1 MGSGQAQL
9 NTTKTGSIDIFSPI
23 SICLSAQLW
32 EFRPWA
38 DGGMANLTDT
48 ELGRDSDQVAV
59 YVAELTGE
67 LALAWARRACVPAR
81 YGTAGSANRRA
92 AAEKGRSQTQDRS
105 RLGHIRGA

>member
-23 SICLSAQLW
+23 SICLSAQLG

-48 ELGRDSDQVAV
+48 ELGRDSDQVAA

-67 LALAWARRACVPAR
+67 LALVSRRHGLDALAYLLDMARLEAE
-81 YGTAGSANRRA
+81 SAAQRPKK
-92 AAEKGRSQTQDRS
+92 AEAKPKIAHG
-105 RLGHIRGA
+105 

>member
-38 DGGMANLTDT
+38 DGGMVNLTDT
-48 ELGRDSDQVAV
+48 ELGRDSDQVAA

-67 LALAWARRACVPAR
+67 LALVSRRHGFDTLAYLLDMARLEAE
-81 YGTAGSANRRA
+81 SAAQRPKK
-92 AAEKGRSQTQDRS
+92 AEAKPKIAHG
-105 RLGHIRGA
+105 